1 MRQLTI
7 EEFLQFL
14 ASSDDE
20 VEESPAL
27 SIAPILD
34 LEAAIDMTKVE
45 LGAYFRSDRSPTCAA
60 AYSLAEV
67 LNNLIE
73 ELYNVAKSD
82 LLPKR
87 R

>member
-1 MRQLTI
+1 MKQLTI

-14 ASSDDE
+14 GSS
-20 VEESPAL
+20 EEKKLPAAL
-27 SIAPILD
+27 DITPILD

-45 LGAYFRSDRSPTCAA
+45 LGSYFRSDRSPTNAA
-60 AYSLAEV
+60 SYSLAEV

-87 R
+87 S

>member
-7 EEFLQFL
+7 EEFLEFL
-14 ASSDDE
+14 ASSDE
-20 VEESPAL
+20 VQQPSTP

-45 LGAYFRSDRSPTCAA
+45 LGSYFRSDRSPTNAA
-60 AYSLAEV
+60 SYSLAEV

-87 R
+87 S

>member
-7 EEFLQFL
+7 EEFLEFL
-14 ASSDDE
+14 GSS
-20 VEESPAL
+20 EEKKLPAL
-27 SIAPILD
+27 DITPILN
-34 LEAAIDMTKVE
+34 LEAAIDLTKVE
-45 LGAYFRSDRSPTCAA
+45 LGSYFRSDRSPTSAA
-60 AYSLAEV
+60 SYSLAEV

-87 R
+87 S

>member
-7 EEFLQFL
+7 EEFLEFL
-14 ASSDDE
+14 ASSDE
-20 VEESPAL
+20 VQQPPAL
-27 SIAPILD
+27 DITPILD

-45 LGAYFRSDRSPTCAA
+45 LGAYFRSDRSSTSTA
-60 AYSLAEV
+60 AYNLAEV

-87 R
+87 G